1 MSAEIEEILKRYQS
15 YPNVAGII
23 ILDPFAIPI
32 KTTMDYTLTVHY
44 AAVVHT
50 LAAKAAKMVSSLDAN
65 NELMTIR
72 LRTKQH
78 EVIIVPS
85 ESYIIIVV
93 QNPGDWFAKK
103 KKCNIQ

>member
-15 YPNVAGII
+15 YPNVVGII

-44 AAVVHT
+44 AAVVNT

-65 NELMTIR
+65 NELMNIR

-85 ESYIIIVV
+85 ENYIIVV
-93 QNPGDWFAKK
+93 VQKPGD
-103 KKCNIQ
+103 